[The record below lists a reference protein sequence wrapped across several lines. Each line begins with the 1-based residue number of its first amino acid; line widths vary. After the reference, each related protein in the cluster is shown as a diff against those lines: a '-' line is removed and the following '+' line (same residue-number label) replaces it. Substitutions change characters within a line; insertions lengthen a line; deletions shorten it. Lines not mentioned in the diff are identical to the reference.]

1 MARSHRTKLEN
12 LRTGNAKSC
21 GCRHLEVSAARFT
34 STEPVP
40 PPVEAD
46 AKLEVKARSETT
58 VCSSKWERLRVLLG
72 DSLVE
77 PERAKTRELS
87 ERLYP
92 ELLAA

>member
-1 MARSHRTKLEN
+1 M
-12 LRTGNAKSC
+12 
-21 GCRHLEVSAARFT
+21 SAPRGERRAFHEYRA
-34 STEPVP
+34 STAAGRGRRE
-40 PPVEAD
+40 
-46 AKLEVKARSETT
+46 LEVKARSETT